1 MSASRSLDKNYWWTT
16 VTEQIKNLNHV
27 KSKTITNTLSMNN
40 FKKAIKPKQKK
51 YQNII
56 AKENYI
62 YLKKVSPNLANPQ
75 FYFMKKWLQT

>member
-1 MSASRSLDKNYWWTT
+1 
-16 VTEQIKNLNHV
+16 
-27 KSKTITNTLSMNN
+27 MNN

-62 YLKKVSPNLANPQ
+62 YLKKVSPNLTNPQ
-75 FYFMKKWLQT
+75 FYFPKKWLQT